1 MDIKQRTFWCLLV
14 VVVVVIILKIIIFL
28 WFYCS
33 LSFLISLFFWGFRRV
48 SFVGYCE
55 HVLGINNYDGEFE
68 RLSGL
73 I

>member
-1 MDIKQRTFWCLLV
+1 MV
-14 VVVVVIILKIIIFL
+14 
-28 WFYCS
+28 YCS

-55 HVLGINNYDGEFE
+55 HVLGINIYDGEFE